1 MLTYGFERISFQ
13 NNSKL
18 AKRIFTCVNDTMIK
32 LEDKYNEVKTFTIG
46 TVHPYT
52 EITDKFK
59 KELETIV
66 FEETGVNNQVFV
78 DPSLTY
84 FNGAMLTL
92 FDPIIE
98 KDDLNSHIYI
108 TDAMQGTHNDIEHNK
123 SNYNSYKQTLEII
136 SNNLDLNT
144 SRLKSNVSKIR
155 SKLFLYLS
163 VLMSKCLYPV
173 HITPEEVTAMILH
186 EIGHTMTYI
195 ELCTAMYHRCDII
208 SNSVKL
214 LQLEKDD
221 EILNKYG
228 TDLIE
233 IIKNNKDLTTIEKEN
248 LIKLITDDNK
258 NKAYNLGIATIITAI
273 SDKKLISDKNFQN
286 AKVSD
291 IVLTKLNF
299 AYIERIADEFCVRH
313 GYGHHLISGLE
324 KSRKYQLGDFDTKY
338 VPYVRTVSTLTLL
351 MKYFFGPITNGF
363 ISGYDDDILRCE
375 EVYFNTLVRFKDSN
389 LPKDVSLDFINSI
402 KSLKNTINEI
412 KERDIHKFRNLIFS
426 TILRISN
433 SGSLSDMLASA
444 NMIRDYEILQKMTN
458 NLIRNPFYYQ
468 SERLKHF

>member
-1 MLTYGFERISFQ
+1 
-13 NNSKL
+13 
-18 AKRIFTCVNDTMIK
+18 
-32 LEDKYNEVKTFTIG
+32 
-46 TVHPYT
+46 
-52 EITDKFK
+52 
-59 KELETIV
+59 
-66 FEETGVNNQVFV
+66 
-78 DPSLTY
+78 
-84 FNGAMLTL
+84 
-92 FDPIIE
+92 
-98 KDDLNSHIYI
+98 
-108 TDAMQGTHNDIEHNK
+108 
-123 SNYNSYKQTLEII
+123 
-136 SNNLDLNT
+136 
-144 SRLKSNVSKIR
+144 
-155 SKLFLYLS
+155 
-163 VLMSKCLYPV
+163 MSKCLYPV